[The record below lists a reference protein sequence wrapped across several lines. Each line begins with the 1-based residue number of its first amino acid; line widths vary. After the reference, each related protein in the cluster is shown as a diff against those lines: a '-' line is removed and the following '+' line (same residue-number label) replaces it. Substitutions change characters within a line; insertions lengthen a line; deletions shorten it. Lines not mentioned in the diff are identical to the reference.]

1 YFNMNENQKVEFV
14 AKYFL
19 GGDKTQALEVI
30 QSLNFILAYE
40 NNGLSTASKD
50 KFKENGFIAK
60 EEILKQT
67 SNTAKNIN
75 DKINQLDNELKSLVI
90 SSDKYLK
97 DLIVKQNKLNEIIK
111 AYNNYVALINKGLA
125 NESDPEFITLKN
137 QIDVLMK
144 DSQILADLINENQKE
159 LSIWQNN
166 NNTENFKVVGAFANV
181 ILNTNPKLDQIT
193 EEGGGG
199 EDPNK
204 PELPDN

>member
-1 YFNMNENQKVEFV
+1 MISPIKNITFHICDLLDMLEDRLNYFNMNENQKVEFV

-50 KFKENGFIAK
+50 KFKENGFIVK

-97 DLIVKQNKLNEIIK
+97 DLIVKQNNLNEVVD
-111 AYNNYVALINKGLA
+111 AYNAYVDLINKGLA
-125 NESDPEFITLKN
+125 SKNDPEFITLKN

-181 ILNTNPKLDQIT
+181 
-193 EEGGGG
+193 
-199 EDPNK
+199 
-204 PELPDN
+204 

>member
-1 YFNMNENQKVEFV
+1 MLEDRLNYFNMNENQKVEFV

-50 KFKENGFIAK
+50 KFKGNGFIVK

-97 DLIVKQNKLNEIIK
+97 DLIVKQNNLNEVVE
-111 AYNNYVALINKGLA
+111 AYNNYV
-125 NESDPEFITLKN
+125 
-137 QIDVLMK
+137 
-144 DSQILADLINENQKE
+144 
-159 LSIWQNN
+159 
-166 NNTENFKVVGAFANV
+166 
-181 ILNTNPKLDQIT
+181 
-193 EEGGGG
+193 
-199 EDPNK
+199 
-204 PELPDN
+204 

>member
-1 YFNMNENQKVEFV
+1 RLNYFNMNENQKVEFI

-19 GGDKTQALEVI
+19 GGDKTQALEVF

-50 KFKENGFIAK
+50 KFKGNGFIVK

-97 DLIVKQNKLNEIIK
+97 DLIVKQNNLNGVVD
-111 AYNNYVALINKGLA
+111 AYNAYVDLINKGLA
-125 NESDPEFITLKN
+125 SKNDPEFITLKN

-166 NNTENFKVVGAFANV
+166 NNTENFKV
-181 ILNTNPKLDQIT
+181 
-193 EEGGGG
+193 
-199 EDPNK
+199 
-204 PELPDN
+204 

>member
-1 YFNMNENQKVEFV
+1 
-14 AKYFL
+14 
-19 GGDKTQALEVI
+19 
-30 QSLNFILAYE
+30 
-40 NNGLSTASKD
+40 
-50 KFKENGFIAK
+50 
-60 EEILKQT
+60 
-67 SNTAKNIN
+67 
-75 DKINQLDNELKSLVI
+75 LDNELKSLVI

-97 DLIVKQNKLNEIIK
+97 DLIVKQNNLNEVVD
-111 AYNNYVALINKGLA
+111 AYNAYVDLINKGLA
-125 NESDPEFITLKN
+125 SKNDPEFITLKN